1 MSNSI
6 VNEKSKKKNLER
18 LCYHYMKA
26 LNCDLVPKTFS
37 VVPYVSDKT
46 IYFNGLGSQVIRA
59 HYSAEVRLYHET
71 YTNTLVLDKLNTT
84 VYSEYNFR
92 ELKNNTLS
100 SVIQKLLEFGTQD
113 IFNYNNKLMYTEE
126 FIIYL
131 CDLLQDQLNKKVG
144 GTLSF
149 SFKEYKGDSSY
160 EGVIWNDAKFV
171 SSTVCLNEKPL
182 IYFIEFLEE
191 DSDVEKLKKEM
202 IHATAKK
209 LLRWVH
215 DQELFYEAGTEPIKH
230 PDYQT

>member
-1 MSNSI
+1 MSSHR
-6 VNEKSKKKNLER
+6 VDEKSKKKKIER

-26 LNCDLVPKTFS
+26 LNYGLDSKIFAIY
-37 VVPYVSDKT
+37 PYVQDKVIPFTGTSIGT
-46 IYFNGLGSQVIRA
+46 ILQGKYEV
-59 HYSAEVRLYHET
+59 EVRLHNKTSMNILTQERENVYLFTE
-71 YTNTLVLDKLNTT
+71 YDYCKLRN
-84 VYSEYNFR
+84 
-92 ELKNNTLS
+92 KMLS
-100 SVIQKLLEFGTQD
+100 SAIKKLLEFGAQD
-113 IFNYNNKLMYTEE
+113 IYNYNNNLMYTEE

-149 SFKEYKGDSSY
+149 SFREYKGDSSY

-171 SSTVCLNEKPL
+171 SSTVYLNEKPL

-209 LLRWVH
+209 LLRWSRES
-215 DQELFYEAGTEPIKH
+215 ELFYEACTESN
-230 PDYQT
+230 